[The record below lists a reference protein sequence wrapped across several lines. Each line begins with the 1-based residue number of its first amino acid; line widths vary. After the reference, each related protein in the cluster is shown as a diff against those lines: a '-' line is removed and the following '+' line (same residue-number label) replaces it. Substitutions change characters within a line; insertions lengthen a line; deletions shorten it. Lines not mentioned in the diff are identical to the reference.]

1 MKDFAKKM
9 ILHSLIIAASI
20 AVIPFGAGKLASADF
35 SEKEK
40 EAPEKVALKQP
51 VDSALLESMSVLH
64 GSIWDVV
71 DIPEEI
77 QQRVDE
83 DKLTDP
89 LEQSAVEGALPYPEN
104 IEDNDGEIRRVTYTT
119 YDGWQFIDLDYGQIR
134 NCTSLGIDEIK
145 SISQTK
151 PDIKLYDL
159 SLPQVLIMHTHTTE
173 SYEPYQ
179 RDFFDESFCS
189 RTTDTAKSVVAV
201 GEIIAQKLNDAGIGC
216 IHDTTVHDYPD
227 YNGSY
232 QRSAMT
238 VEEILK
244 ENPSIKI
251 VLDIHRDA
259 LITTD
264 GVRLAPTTEQ
274 NGKNAAQIMIISG
287 ADDGTMDMPDFR
299 ENLKLASLIQNTA
312 ESMYPTFTRPILFDY
327 RHYNQDLTTGS
338 LLIEVG
344 SHANSI
350 DEALYAAEL
359 LGDVLAEAFENLK

>member
-1 MKDFAKKM
+1 MKDFSKKL

-20 AVIPFGAGKLASADF
+20 AVIPFGAGRLASADF
-35 SEKEK
+35 SQVKSER
-40 EAPEKVALKQP
+40 PDTIVYKQSP
-51 VDSALLESMSVLH
+51 DSSLIESMNILH
-64 GSIWDVV
+64 GSIWDVIPV
-71 DIPEEI
+71 PEESE
-77 QQRVDE
+77 QRVDE
-83 DKLTDP
+83 NELSKP
-89 LEQSAVEGALPYPEN
+89 LEPSTVEGALPYPTD
-104 IEDNDGEIRRVTYTT
+104 IEDNDGEIRRVTYTS
-119 YDGWQFIDLDYGQIR
+119 YDGWQFIDLRYGQIR
-134 NCTSLGIDEIK
+134 NCTTLSTDEI
-145 SISQTK
+145 TNTANTM
-151 PDIKLYDL
+151 PDIEL
-159 SLPQVLIMHTHTTE
+159 SDGNLPQVLIMHTHTTE

-179 RDFFDESFCS
+179 RSFFDESFCS
-189 RTTDTAKSVVAV
+189 RTTDTTKSVVAV
-201 GEIIAQKLNDAGIGC
+201 GEIIAQKLSAAGIGC

-238 VEEILK
+238 IEKILE

-264 GVRLAPTTEQ
+264 GVRLAPTTEI
-274 NGKNAAQIMIISG
+274 NGKNASQIMIISG

-312 ESMYPTFTRPILFDY
+312 ECMYPTFTRPILFDY

-359 LGDVLAEAFENLK
+359 LGDVLVSSFEKLR